1 MITIALVDDD
11 DADARVTASMIDRY
25 FDGDASR
32 YAVTRFADGD
42 SLLRDYKASFDLMF
56 LDVEMPGTDGVT
68 VARRLRV
75 VDDQTVLVFTTK
87 MAQYA
92 VEGYDVDAIG
102 YLLKPLNYYAF
113 SIKMRKAEDIVARRR
128 SVTVPLTVGS
138 ETVFVPSADI
148 RYVEVLDHALLYHT
162 GEGIRKVWASL
173 KDAAETLEPVGFVP
187 VSRYC
192 LVNLEWVRAV
202 HGDDVD
208 VDGERVRVSR
218 SRRKSLM
225 QALVAYHGG

>member
-11 DADARVTASMIDRY
+11 DADAEVTASMIDRY

-42 SLLRDYKASFDLMF
+42 SLLRNYKASFDLMF

-113 SIKMRKAEDIVARRR
+113 AIKMRKAEDIVARRR

-162 GEGIRKVWASL
+162 GEGICKVWASL

-225 QALVAYHGG
+225 QALAAYHGG

>member
-113 SIKMRKAEDIVARRR
+113 SIKMSKAEDIVARRR

-225 QALVAYHGG
+225 QALAAYHGG

>member
-218 SRRKSLM
+218 SRRKIGR
-225 QALVAYHGG
+225 AHV

>member
-56 LDVEMPGTDGVT
+56 LDVEMPGTDGIT

-225 QALVAYHGG
+225 QALAAYHGG

>member
-1 MITIALVDDD
+1 MITIALIDDD
-11 DADARVTASMIDRY
+11 DADAEVTVSMIDRY
-25 FDGDASR
+25 FDGDTSQ
-32 YAVTRFADGD
+32 YAVTRFVDGD
-42 SLLRDYKASFDLMF
+42 SLLRDYKAAFDVMF

-68 VARRLRV
+68 VARRLRM

-113 SIKMRKAEDIVARRR
+113 AIKMRKAAVIVAKRR
-128 SVTVPLTVGS
+128 SITVPLTVGT
-138 ETVFVPSADI
+138 ETVFVSSSDI
-148 RYVEVLDHALLYHT
+148 RYVEVLDHALLYHI
-162 GEGIRKVWASL
+162 GDGVRKVWASL
-173 KDAAETLEPVGFVP
+173 KDAAATLEPVGFVA

-202 HGDDVD
+202 HGDDID
-208 VDGERVRVSR
+208 VDGESVRVSR
-218 SRRKSLM
+218 SRRKPLM
-225 QALVAYHGG
+225 QALMAYRGG

>member
-11 DADARVTASMIDRY
+11 DADAEVTASMIDRY

-113 SIKMRKAEDIVARRR
+113 AIKMRKAEDIVARRR

-225 QALVAYHGG
+225 QALAAYHGG

>member
-32 YAVTRFADGD
+32 HAVTRFADGD

-225 QALVAYHGG
+225 QALAAYHGG

>member
-113 SIKMRKAEDIVARRR
+113 AIKMRKAEDIVAKRR

-148 RYVEVLDHALLYHT
+148 RYVEVLDHALLYYT

-225 QALVAYHGG
+225 QALAAYHGG

>member
-1 MITIALVDDD
+1 MITIALIDDD
-11 DADARVTASMIDRY
+11 DADAEVTASMIDRY

-113 SIKMRKAEDIVARRR
+113 SIKMSKAEDIVARRR

-225 QALVAYHGG
+225 QALAAYHGG

>member
-11 DADARVTASMIDRY
+11 DADAEVTASMIDRY

-225 QALVAYHGG
+225 QALAAYHGG

>member
-113 SIKMRKAEDIVARRR
+113 AIKMRKAEDIVARRR

-173 KDAAETLEPVGFVP
+173 KDAAETLEPVGSVP

-225 QALVAYHGG
+225 QALAAYHGG